1 MKLFRR
7 VPLWAV
13 CGVMWWSPQAVQAD
27 DGSDLM
33 GAGHWRALVSPFSL
47 HFRYNPKHEYVW
59 AVGMERQRDDQ
70 WLAGASYFSNSFGQ
84 PSAYLYVGKRHPA
97 LFGQPQLFGQWSA
110 GMLYGYRGEFQNKV
124 PLNFNGFSPGALVS
138 LGWQFNLKTSATLH
152 LLGDA
157 GMMVQLAYDF
167 D

>member
-1 MKLFRR
+1 
-7 VPLWAV
+7 V

-47 HFRYNPKHEYVW
+47 HFRYNPNHEYVW